1 MDENNER
8 WFRIPLAVN
17 YNNRYRE
24 KLDYLLCRYVG
35 QELSEIKKYWIDISY
50 LELAIV
56 YIALRFKRLIEGGV
70 VTFSRE
76 NLIKKF
82 SLIIGSII
90 SWNYSVINCAILRLI
105 RDMKV
110 IFVVLSRYK
119 KEIIKKRWYSGFFFF
134 LLNVISL
141 VLFVGKF
148 R

>member
-35 QELSEIKKYWIDISY
+35 QELSEIKKNIESIFHTWNWLLYILYI
-50 LELAIV
+50 

-119 KEIIKKRWYSGFFFF
+119 KEIIKKRWYGGFFFF
-134 LLNVISL
+134 Y
-141 VLFVGKF
+141 
-148 R
+148 